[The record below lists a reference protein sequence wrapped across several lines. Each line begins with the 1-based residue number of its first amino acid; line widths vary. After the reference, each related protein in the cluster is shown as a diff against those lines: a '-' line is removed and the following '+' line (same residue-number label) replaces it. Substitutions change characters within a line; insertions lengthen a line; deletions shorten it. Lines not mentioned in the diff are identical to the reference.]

1 MQGQLMS
8 VLRRVASASR
18 FLPSPSDGLHAL
30 SGRSPHLTSGKV
42 DKRIT
47 TCGKRFAL
55 LRRRYRLLTSPT
67 YSTPCCTLNGSAPGY
82 SLNGSAFVGAHF
94 ASLPGRLMSVLQ
106 RVASAS
112 RFFADDTVCSLR
124 LRTAHRAVHLTA
136 QHRGIRLTVRPLWA
150 LTSPHFRES

>member
-1 MQGQLMS
+1 MNVS
-8 VLRRVASASR
+8 RRVTSALR
-18 FLPSPSDGLHAL
+18 FFADDIACSL
-30 SGRSPHLTSGKV
+30 RLTSGKV
-42 DKRIT
+42 DERIT

-94 ASLPGRLMSVLQ
+94 ASLPGRLMNVSR

-112 RFFADDTVCSLR
+112 RFFAPLVGAHFAYVQHTVLY
-124 LRTAHRAVHLTA
+124 A
-136 QHRGIRLTVRPLWA
+136 
-150 LTSPHFRES
+150 